1 MKEIEKLVKKLTVK
15 NKTISAMESC
25 TGGALANAITNV
37 PGSSNV
43 IKYSSVTY
51 SDEYKIKMGVDEN
64 TIANYG
70 VYSQE
75 VAKSMARAIA
85 GYANSDYGIGITG
98 RIEAMAYVC
107 IYCRQKDDFLCYE
120 LRLDACGRQE
130 NKEKIVSF
138 VIDKLLEIV

>member
-1 MKEIEKLVKKLTVK
+1 MNKTEILVKKLTIK
-15 NKTISAMESC
+15 GKTISTMESC
-25 TGGALANAITNV
+25 TGGALASEITNV
-37 PGSSNV
+37 SGASNV

-51 SDEYKIKMGVDEN
+51 SDEYKIKMGVDKD
-64 TIANYG
+64 TLDKYG

-75 VAKSMARAIA
+75 VARSMARAIA
-85 GYANSDYGIGITG
+85 DYANSDYGIGITG

-107 IYCRQKDDFLCYE
+107 IYNRQKESSIYHE

-130 NKEKIVSF
+130 NKEKIISF